1 MKKYMYKYM
10 VSKIDLCYKFCS
22 KLKGNNPV
30 KMGLI
35 VGKLLTTEELKQA
48 SAVVATV
55 TEMLKWIT
63 KLNLEDEWESFDLVD
78 SDGYLLD
85 YFDVRDDLSDM
96 EEILAEFD
104 KYYKCA
110 LEGKVSLSQR
120 TKIENSEDLEKAAE
134 NIYNWFTEYSES
146 DVCEAL
152 KPYVTELDTPLPY
165 ISVGKNCSV
174 SKGYSLANNQMF
186 LKFLK
191 NPTTKLFYQL
201 KNDGVISGLL
211 DGYFLSEDYPLVSQ
225 FCENTVGLFKDN
237 VPYVI
242 WKIYN
247 NPKRYSGIT
256 KDEKGSIVVALC
268 TSYFLDDINPDVIV
282 EFKNKEVDLSTTR
295 HKGFNKVHRGNYKIG
310 VGVHNLIVDIN
321 PD

>member
-134 NIYNWFTEYSES
+134 NIYNS
-146 DVCEAL
+146 DEQ
-152 KPYVTELDTPLPY
+152 K
-165 ISVGKNCSV
+165 
-174 SKGYSLANNQMF
+174 
-186 LKFLK
+186 
-191 NPTTKLFYQL
+191 TKKL
-201 KNDGVISGLL
+201 
-211 DGYFLSEDYPLVSQ
+211 
-225 FCENTVGLFKDN
+225 
-237 VPYVI
+237 
-242 WKIYN
+242 
-247 NPKRYSGIT
+247 RR
-256 KDEKGSIVVALC
+256 
-268 TSYFLDDINPDVIV
+268 V
-282 EFKNKEVDLSTTR
+282 E
-295 HKGFNKVHRGNYKIG
+295 
-310 VGVHNLIVDIN
+310 
-321 PD
+321 